1 MISYSVWAY
10 HRFALSFRD
19 VEDLLAGRSII
30 VSYESIRRWCL
41 KFGSRY
47 QRSLKRREG
56 QLGDRWYAD
65 EVFVNIRG
73 QIHYLW
79 RAVDQ
84 DGTVLDIL
92 VRRRRNAKAAKRFFS
107 KVLKGQ
113 GEAPR
118 RLFSDKLGSYRVAAR
133 ELLPGTPH
141 DTSQFANNRVERSHQ
156 WTRQQERQMRRF
168 KSRHQAQR
176 FLSLHTCVN
185 NLFRYGRHL
194 LRAANH
200 RLFRARAF
208 TAWRQVTCA

>member
-1 MISYSVWAY
+1 MTWLGQTGCLCFLYS
-10 HRFALSFRD
+10 
-19 VEDLLAGRSII
+19 
-30 VSYESIRRWCL
+30 
-41 KFGSRY
+41 
-47 QRSLKRREG
+47 Q
-56 QLGDRWYAD
+56 
-65 EVFVNIRG
+65 G

-84 DGTVLDIL
+84 DGTVLEIL
-92 VRRRRNAKAAKRFFS
+92 VQRRRDAKAAKRFFR
-107 KVLKGQ
+107 KVLQGQ
-113 GEAPR
+113 VEAPR
-118 RLFSDKLGSYRVAAR
+118 RPLTDKLGGYRDATR

-141 DTSQFANNRVERSHQ
+141 DNSRYANNRVELPHQ
-156 WTRQQERQMRRF
+156 PTRQQERQMRRF

-176 FLSLHTCVN
+176 FLSLHARVN